1 MSWELAAQ
9 HLYIVLA
16 SSLAS
21 ILVGLPLG
29 VLAYLYPKARP
40 VILWIADLLQTI
52 PSLALLGI
60 IMVLAGPG
68 RLTVIIGITLY
79 SLLPIVRNTYLGLQE
94 VDPGVKEAARG
105 MGMGRLYRLLHVEFP
120 LAFPMVFT
128 GVRIAVVNAIVKD
141 RKKV

>member
-40 VILWIADLLQTI
+40 VILWIMAI
-52 PSLALLGI
+52 YRRYPI
-60 IMVLAGPG
+60 I
-68 RLTVIIGITLY
+68 
-79 SLLPIVRNTYLGLQE
+79 
-94 VDPGVKEAARG
+94 
-105 MGMGRLYRLLHVEFP
+105 
-120 LAFPMVFT
+120 
-128 GVRIAVVNAIVKD
+128 
-141 RKKV
+141 